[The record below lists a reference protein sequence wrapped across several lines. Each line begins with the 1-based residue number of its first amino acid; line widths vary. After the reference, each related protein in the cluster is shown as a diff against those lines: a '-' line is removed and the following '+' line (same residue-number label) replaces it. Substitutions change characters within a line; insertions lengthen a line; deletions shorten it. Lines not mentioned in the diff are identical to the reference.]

1 MSRENVTNPV
11 FSAYVDASAGSGK
24 TKLLVDRIVRILLSG
39 AEPSKILCIT
49 FTNAAADEMNERL
62 RLKLLSLMTIT
73 NQELHDVL
81 LELNNSY
88 ANQLMIERARGLFAK
103 FISDPPQ
110 IQTLHGFCAKVL
122 QKMQIINLNENLV
135 SDTSRIID
143 DEEKLDLLRESF
155 NEVIINAVNP
165 YIKDALNAT
174 LRRYDVGYI
183 FELICEFW
191 TQISSSNNMQF
202 TGEYTTSNEAS
213 TTIQNRIYQ
222 FCDIDFS
229 TSRRDIISKYLS
241 SCDKNLLLET
251 AEVLSTS
258 DNTTSKVAGQA
269 LENLINSCDEKTFYD
284 YANTILTAD
293 FKPRTRLPLN
303 VDMCKKHPHIKGFL
317 LSQQEEFRILI
328 DKIHSISVAEFN
340 SGFNILAWHTLEKY
354 NQKKK
359 NQGLF
364 EYSDLIKNTTN
375 IIHSSDEKMALLYSI
390 DMSVEHIL
398 VDEAQDLSEMQW
410 NLIKTI
416 TDEFFAGHGATTK
429 TRTIFI
435 VGDFKQAI
443 FGFQGAAPWVFQE
456 VKEYFRAK
464 VVSAKQKWAEIQLN
478 TCYRCPP
485 EILQVVDKVCNSV
498 KSSFNIS
505 DNDMIQHHSTHDCGF
520 GIVQCHEIQ
529 NDLQLKISQKLDW
542 HLPERE
548 QLIVDKTEDWYI
560 ANKIAETIYKWLTDK
575 KKIANLQRP
584 IEPQDIMILLR
595 KRSKLQDHLVEEL
608 KSYSI
613 PTSNLAARIFGNS
626 IYIYDLI
633 AVLQFT
639 IQPLDD
645 MNLIALLKSHPF
657 NYSENQI
664 VELSSRCN
672 STVYDQ
678 VKHLTLI
685 DQIIFNSKA
694 MNLKQF
700 FQWYLDNVYL
710 IKNAQTKLFL
720 NYILTYSQTVNPFKI
735 SPQNF
740 MSWIDNLL
748 SQKQQKLY
756 DNQSV
761 RITTVHSAKG
771 LEAPLVILA
780 DPHTSDRSSPVK
792 FAYDN
797 DIFVLNTK
805 NSTNNIKS
813 LVKKMETQLK
823 MENMRLLYVAM
834 TRAKSELHVF
844 GTCNSREN
852 WYSMI
857 KTAI

>member
-1 MSRENVTNPV
+1 MSRENVTNPA

-49 FTNAAADEMNERL
+49 FTNAAADEMSERL
-62 RLKLLSLMTIT
+62 RLKLLSFITIT

-88 ANQLMIERARGLFAK
+88 ANQPMIERARGLFAK

-143 DEEKLDLLRESF
+143 DEEKLDLLGESF

-165 YIKDALNAT
+165 HIKDALNAT

-202 TGEYTTSNEAS
+202 TGEYTSSDEAF

-258 DNTTSKVAGQA
+258 DNVTSKVAGQT

-303 VDMCKKHPHIKGFL
+303 ADMCKKHPHIKQFL
-317 LSQQEEFRILI
+317 LSQQEQFCILI
-328 DKIHSISVAEFN
+328 DKIHSISAAEFN

-364 EYSDLIKNTTN
+364 EYSDLIKNTTS
-375 IIHSSDEKMALLYSI
+375 IMHSSDEKMALLYSI

-410 NLIKTI
+410 TLIKTI

-464 VVSAKQKWAEIQLN
+464 VVLAKQKWAEIQLN

-505 DNDMIQHHSTHDCGF
+505 DNDVIQHHSTHNCGF
-520 GIVQCHEIQ
+520 GLVQCHEIQ
-529 NDLQLKISQKLDW
+529 NDLQLKINQKLDW
-542 HLPERE
+542 HLPGRE
-548 QLIVDKTEDWYI
+548 QLIVDKTEDWYV

-575 KKIANLQRP
+575 KKIGNLQHP

-678 VKHLTLI
+678 VKHLTFI

-720 NYILTYSQTVNPFKI
+720 DYILSYYQTVNPFKI

-813 LVKKMETQLK
+813 LIKRMETQLK

-857 KTAI
+857 KAAI